1 MSIVKRKD
9 KNDKPYFVN
18 TNTGKR
24 TSEAAYKR
32 AKSAPISKFK
42 ARKNAP
48 SENTCTLYGR
58 ELKKQGTSASGRGLV
73 KCPPSAPYTRTDQR
87 KAMFAN
93 IAARAR
99 RGK

>member
-1 MSIVKRKD
+1 MSIVKRKNA
-9 KNDKPYFVN
+9 KGGNYYFN
-18 TNTGKR
+18 TITKKF

-42 ARKNAP
+42 ARKGAP
-48 SENTCTLYGR
+48 SENTCTIYGK
-58 ELKKQGTSASGRGLV
+58 ELKTKGTSASGRGLV
-73 KCPPSAPYTRTDQR
+73 KCPPKSPYTRTDQR

-93 IAARAR
+93 IAARAK

>member
-1 MSIVKRKD
+1 MSIVKK
-9 KNDKPYFVN
+9 KSKSGSSYYWN
-18 TNTGKR
+18 TTTKKFA
-24 TSEAAYKR
+24 SEASYKR
-32 AKSAPISKFK
+32 EKSAPIAKYK

-58 ELKKQGTSASGRGLV
+58 ELKKQGTSAAGRGLV
-73 KCPPSAPYTRTDQR
+73 KCPPKFPNTRTTQR

-93 IAARAR
+93 IAARAN

>member
-9 KNDKPYFVN
+9 KNEKPYFVN

-32 AKSAPISKFK
+32 AKSAPIAKFK

-48 SENTCTLYGR
+48 SENTCSLYGR
-58 ELKKQGTSASGRGLV
+58 ELKTKGTSASGRGLV
-73 KCPPSAPYTRTDQR
+73 KCPPKSPYTRTDQR

>member
-9 KNDKPYFVN
+9 KNEKPYFVN
-18 TNTGKR
+18 TSTGKR

-32 AKSAPISKFK
+32 AKSAPISKYK
-42 ARKNAP
+42 ARKGSP
-48 SENTCTLYGR
+48 SEATCSIYGK
-58 ELKKQGTSASGRGLV
+58 ELKVKGTSASGRGLV
-73 KCPPSAPYTRTDQR
+73 KCPPKAPYTRTDQR

>member
-9 KNDKPYFVN
+9 KNDKPYFFN
-18 TNTGKR
+18 TSTGKR

-32 AKSAPISKFK
+32 AKSAPIAKFK

-58 ELKKQGTSASGRGLV
+58 ELKKQNTSAAGRGLV
-73 KCPPSAPYTRTDQR
+73 KCPPKSPNTRTDQR

-93 IAARAR
+93 IAARAK
-99 RGK
+99 RG

>member
-9 KNDKPYFVN
+9 KNEKPYFFN
-18 TNTGKR
+18 TSTGKR

-32 AKSAPISKFK
+32 AKSAPIAKFK

-48 SENTCTLYGR
+48 SEATCSIYGK
-58 ELKKQGTSASGRGLV
+58 ELKVKGTSASGRGLV
-73 KCPPSAPYTRTDQR
+73 KCPPKFPETRTTQR

-93 IAARAR
+93 IAARAK